1 MLFLA
6 ERPWSCRIEHGGGSD
21 VAATTVGVFPTKNL
35 PGQPC
40 CTCNTGTNENNV
52 DDKVMSLFKHS
63 NVTSEDFGPVVKLHH
78 KKTLSQVHLY
88 FVSFITGCILNSN
101 WKIRCDF

>member
-1 MLFLA
+1 M
-6 ERPWSCRIEHGGGSD
+6 
-21 VAATTVGVFPTKNL
+21 AATTVGVLPTKNL
-35 PGQPC
+35 PGLPS

-52 DDKVMSLFKHS
+52 DGKVMSLLKHS
-63 NVTSEDFGPVVKLHH
+63 NVTSEDFGPIVKLHH

-101 WKIRCDF
+101 WKTPWDFY